1 MEKVFKQWFPNLRKD
16 NDFKITSPCTRY
28 YNCISWATQKRVW
41 YWPPLGKELE
51 EDEYW
56 PKGID
61 DDTRIE
67 TFIKAMMTEGFTLCL
82 NDNVESNVIKIALY
96 VKDGHCTHAARQLP
110 NGLWTSKLGYYHD
123 IQHSTPQSLE
133 GDMYGTVHCYMKRYK

>member
-1 MEKVFKQWFPNLRKD
+1 MEKVIKQWFPYLRND
-16 NDFKITSPCTRY
+16 NNFKVTSPCTDG
-28 YNCISWATQKRVW
+28 YNCISWAAQKQVW

-56 PKGID
+56 PEGIE

-67 TFIKAMMTEGFTLCL
+67 TFIKAMETENFSICT
-82 NDNVESNVIKIALY
+82 NDNVEPNITKIALY
-96 VKDGHCTHAARQLP
+96 AKNGQCTHAARQLS

-133 GDMYGTVHCYMKRYK
+133 GELYGKVYCYMNKE